1 MKTGHANAMF
11 ALIGAVVF
19 LYTGCAATGVITA
32 DDISDNLAV
41 RPDSFRSIPDG
52 TYTGTGTT
60 GVPSGSIAVMNK
72 VSVSVRIAG
81 GTVQDITITA
91 PDELDTVSDFTTLKK
106 SIIDAESLDVDV
118 ISGATYSSIAYIK
131 AIEKAVFK

>member
-1 MKTGHANAMF
+1 MKAGHTNAMF
-11 ALIGAVVF
+11 ALTGAVVF
-19 LYTGCAATGVITA
+19 LCAGCAATGVITA
-32 DDISDNLAV
+32 DDISENLTV
-41 RPDSFRSIPDG
+41 RTDSFSSVPDG
-52 TYTGTGTT
+52 TYEGTGTA

-91 PDELDTVSDFTTLKK
+91 PDELDTVSDFTTLEK
-106 SIIDAESLDVDV
+106 SIIDADSLDVDV
-118 ISGATYSSIAYIK
+118 ISGATFSSIAYIK